1 MGLLHWSKGSLACLA
16 MIVMVFFES
25 SKGDINKDK
34 EMCENQLIRL
44 ESCLPYMGGEAK
56 DPTKDCCSDLKIVLT
71 KNRACLC
78 IMIKYYKHSLG
89 FKFNDTLAL
98 SLPDSC
104 NTFANVSECLSLLYL
119 QPGSTYSKIDEDHAK
134 STESKKKTIALPVKN
149 DGGGGGDS
157 GGGGGGGCA
166 NGDKGDDG
174 RDSCEGGGGDYAA
187 NMDVGVGEGEG

>member
-1 MGLLHWSKGSLACLA
+1 MLVIVNLGMVLLLGSKGSLPSLA
-16 MIVMVFFES
+16 MMVMVFFGS
-25 SKGDINKDK
+25 TKGVMRKDK
-34 EMCENQLIRL
+34 EMCENQLIQL

-104 NTFANVSECLSLLYL
+104 NTFANVSECLS
-119 QPGSTYSKIDEDHAK
+119 K
-134 STESKKKTIALPVKN
+134 
-149 DGGGGGDS
+149 
-157 GGGGGGGCA
+157 
-166 NGDKGDDG
+166 
-174 RDSCEGGGGDYAA
+174 
-187 NMDVGVGEGEG
+187 